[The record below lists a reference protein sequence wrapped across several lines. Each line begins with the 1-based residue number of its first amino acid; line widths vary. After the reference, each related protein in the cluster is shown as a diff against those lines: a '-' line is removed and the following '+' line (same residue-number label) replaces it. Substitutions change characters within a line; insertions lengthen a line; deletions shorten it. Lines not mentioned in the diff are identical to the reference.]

1 MEHHKQH
8 LEDLVN
14 GSHGKH
20 GSEISRAT
28 SPGGAAP
35 VDNGQETDAEHQA
48 KRNRP
53 RTFPYFTTL
62 PYPVED
68 EAQRQQN
75 LTEILKH
82 LYIAI
87 QAGDFTPGAVHW
99 TRELRSWLSLKF
111 DPTKDQRVK
120 LVKLYYE
127 LALAPGI
134 EPGVAERFASMFMLL
149 TKYVCFAPVTRA
161 MDSANSSAGESIT
174 FAPIKTSRLTGD
186 LFIEN

>member
-1 MEHHKQH
+1 MDVENLKHHME
-8 LEDLVN
+8 ELVN
-14 GSHGKH
+14 GGNHGKH
-20 GSEISRAT
+20 GSEVSRAT
-28 SPGGAAP
+28 SPANTIAMESIDGGS
-35 VDNGQETDAEHQA
+35 QA

-53 RTFPYFTTL
+53 RTFPYFSTL

-68 EAQRQQN
+68 ESRRQEN
-75 LTEILKH
+75 LAEILKH

-111 DPTKDQRVK
+111 DPTKEQRIR

-134 EPGVAERFASMFMLL
+134 DPGVGERFASMLMLL
-149 TKYVCFAPVTRA
+149 IKYVRPQFGSERH
-161 MDSANSSAGESIT
+161 
-174 FAPIKTSRLTGD
+174 
-186 LFIEN
+186 